1 MSQEKYFQCFE
12 WIIFFGLCGLS
23 LYFMYGVLEQYKS
36 NDTNFKHS
44 ELPIEVRPTIVVCF
58 TKIFENEEIIDFTE
72 KYRIGKDFVI
82 TYQSHYLNV
91 EKTINIQSGL
101 NFKKVQFREDPIDFP
116 QWLKSV
122 QLPFC

>member
-1 MSQEKYFQCFE
+1 
-12 WIIFFGLCGLS
+12 
-23 LYFMYGVLEQYKS
+23 MYGVLEQYKS

-72 KYRIGKDFVI
+72 KYKIGKDFLI
-82 TYQSHYLNV
+82 TYQSQYLNV

-101 NFKKVQFREDPIDFP
+101 NFKIVQFREDPIDFP